1 MLPPLSV
8 PRLWRTWVRPVL
20 LTVAVGALLCAEQPG
35 AGAQEM
41 PEAPISLP
49 MPPPP
54 PAAVPPGFTSADTAR
69 ARIHVAP
76 GSAQDA
82 DAFARDWGLLI
93 DDGMDQLDAF
103 LPPFADMID
112 IYVYP
117 DSVAFGQATANARW
131 PELEPGPVLANPG
144 VGDLA
149 IDLEAFQRATPLEAE
164 NALRHGMAH
173 MAIREASRGRAPRG
187 FDEGLAAYFEQPVPA
202 QMARHAA
209 LVQNAR
215 SNGDLLTWSDLNRP
229 LPPEA
234 EPAQIMA
241 HAYAMVAYFIDRDG
255 AGKLG
260 EFVAAL
266 GSEPDWRAVMR
277 ESYNRAPA
285 ELEAQWVENL
295 PRWTTGGW
303 RTNLLA
309 GFDLEP
315 ARDLIAKG
323 HYASARR
330 ELEQS
335 LRLYTDLNDE
345 TGIDQ
350 INDLMAQTD
359 IGLQAETLMSQT
371 QASLE
376 LHDYDR
382 AQDLLGQAQSQFER
396 LGGVQAPDETMAVYA
411 GLSQQG
417 LQAEQDL
424 ARARVLSRRWADYP
438 LARQAALNAGTAY
451 AALGDSTG
459 YESSSAVMRALDERQ
474 LRLVLLVGG
483 LTLLSVAWL
492 GLWLW
497 SRGKPP
503 LDWGH

>member
-1 MLPPLSV
+1 MRPPLSL
-8 PRLWRTWVRPVL
+8 PRVWHSWLRPVL
-20 LTVAVGALLCAEQPG
+20 LTFAACAMLCAGVLQ
-35 AGAQEM
+35 AGAQTM
-41 PEAPISLP
+41 PEAPESLP
-49 MPPPP
+49 IPPPP
-54 PAAVPPGFTSADTAR
+54 PAAAPPGFTSAETAR
-69 ARIHVAP
+69 SRIHVAP

-82 DAFARDWGLLI
+82 DGFARDWGLLI

-103 LPPFADMID
+103 LPPFRDKID
-112 IYVYP
+112 IYVYS
-117 DSVAFGQATANARW
+117 DDFAFLEATANARW
-131 PELEPGPVLANPG
+131 PELEPGPVQANPG
-144 VGDLA
+144 IGDLA
-149 IDLEAFQRATPLEAE
+149 VDLQAFQRATPLAAE

-173 MAIREASRGRAPRG
+173 VVIREASRGRAPRG
-187 FDEGLAAYFEQPVPA
+187 FDEGIAAYFEHPVPA

-229 LPPEA
+229 LPPDA

-241 HAYAMVAYFIDRDG
+241 HAYAMVAYFIDREG

-260 EFVAAL
+260 DFIGAL
-266 GSEPDWRAVMR
+266 SDEPDWRAVLR
-277 ESYNRAPA
+277 ETYKRAPA

-303 RTNLLA
+303 RTNILA

-330 ELEQS
+330 ELERS
-335 LRLYTDLNDE
+335 LRLFTDLDDE
-345 TGIDQ
+345 AGIEQ
-350 INDLMAQTD
+350 IDDLLAQTD
-359 IGLQAETLMSQT
+359 IGLQAETLMGQT

-382 AQDLLGQAQSQFER
+382 AQDLLNQARSQFER
-396 LGGVQAPDETMAVYA
+396 LGGAQAPEETIAVYA
-411 GLSQQG
+411 SLSQQG
-417 LQAEQDL
+417 LQAEYDL
-424 ARARVLSRRWADYP
+424 ERARALSRRWADYP
-438 LARQAALNAGTAY
+438 LARQAALSAGTAY
-451 AALGDSTG
+451 AELGDASG
-459 YESSSAVMRALDERQ
+459 YESSAAIMTALDQRQ

-497 SRGKPP
+497 ARGKPP
-503 LDWGH
+503 LDWGR

>member
-1 MLPPLSV
+1 MA
-8 PRLWRTWVRPVL
+8 
-20 LTVAVGALLCAEQPG
+20 AVWALLCALQPG

-41 PEAPISLP
+41 PEAPASLP
-49 MPPPP
+49 ILPPP
-54 PAAVPPGFTSADTAR
+54 PAAVPPGFTSAETAR

-103 LPPFADMID
+103 LPPFRDKLD

-117 DSVAFGQATANARW
+117 GDAAFGQATANARW

-144 VGDLA
+144 IGDLA
-149 IDLEAFQRATPLEAE
+149 VDLEAFQRATPLEAE

-173 MAIREASRGRAPRG
+173 VAIRAASRGRAPRG

-260 EFVAAL
+260 EFIGAL

-277 ESYNRAPA
+277 ETYNRAPA

-335 LRLYTDLNDE
+335 LRLFTDLNDE

-359 IGLQAETLMSQT
+359 IGLQAETLMGQT

-376 LHDYDR
+376 VHDYDR
-382 AQDLLGQAQSQFER
+382 AQDLLSQAQSQFAR
-396 LGGVQAPDETMAVYA
+396 LGGVQAPDETIVVYA

-438 LARQAALNAGTAY
+438 LARQAALSAGTAY
-451 AALGDSTG
+451 ADLGDSAG
-459 YESSSAVMRALDERQ
+459 YESSAAVMRALDERQ

-497 SRGKPP
+497 SRGKSS

>member
-1 MLPPLSV
+1 MRPPLSL
-8 PRLWRTWVRPVL
+8 PRLWRFLVRPVL
-20 LTVAVGALLCAEQPG
+20 LMVAVWTLLCA
-35 AGAQEM
+35 AQVAVAAQSM
-41 PEAPISLP
+41 PDAPASLP

-54 PAAVPPGFTSADTAR
+54 PAAVPPGFTSAETAR

-76 GSAQDA
+76 GSTQDA

-93 DDGMDQLDAF
+93 DDGMDQLDTF
-103 LPPFADMID
+103 LPPFPDKID

-117 DSVAFGQATANARW
+117 DEPAFNQAILTARW
-131 PELEPGPVLANPG
+131 PELEPGPVQANPG
-144 VGDLA
+144 IGDLA
-149 IDLEAFQRATPLEAE
+149 VDLEAFQRATPLEAE

-173 MAIREASRGRAPRG
+173 VAIREASRGRAPRG
-187 FDEGLAAYFEQPVPA
+187 FDEGLAAYFERPVPA

-215 SNGDLLTWSDLNRP
+215 TNGDLLTWSDLNRP
-229 LPPEA
+229 LPPDA

-241 HAYAMVAYFIDRDG
+241 HSYAMVAYFIDRDG

-260 EFVAAL
+260 AFI
-266 GSEPDWRAVMR
+266 GSLSGEPDWRAALR
-277 ESYNRAPA
+277 ETYNRAPA
-285 ELEAQWVENL
+285 ELEAQWIESL

-315 ARDLIAKG
+315 ARDLIARG

-335 LRLYTDLNDE
+335 LRLFTDLNDE
-345 TGIDQ
+345 EGIAQ

-359 IGLQAETLMSQT
+359 IGLQAEALMGQT

-376 LHDYDR
+376 VHDYDR
-382 AQDLLGQAQSQFER
+382 AQDVLTQAQSQFER
-396 LGGVQAPDETMAVYA
+396 LGGAQAPDETIAVYA
-411 GLSQQG
+411 SLSQQG
-417 LQAEQDL
+417 LRAEQDL
-424 ARARVLSRRWADYP
+424 ARARALSRRWADYP
-438 LARQAALNAGTAY
+438 LARQAAVSAGTAY
-451 AALGDSTG
+451 AALGDSAG
-459 YESSSAVMRALDERQ
+459 YESSAAILRALDERQ

-483 LTLLSVAWL
+483 LTLLSAAWL

-497 SRGKPP
+497 SRGKSP

>member
-1 MLPPLSV
+1 MLPPLFM
-8 PRLWRTWVRPVL
+8 PRLRRFRVRPVL
-20 LTVAVGALLCAEQPG
+20 LTVAVWVLLCAGQPG
-35 AGAQEM
+35 AGAQVM
-41 PEAPISLP
+41 PDAPASLP

-103 LPPFADMID
+103 LPPFPDMID

-117 DSVAFGQATANARW
+117 DDAAFGQATVNARW

-173 MAIREASRGRAPRG
+173 VAIREASRGRVPRG

-260 EFVAAL
+260 EFIAAL
-266 GSEPDWRAVMR
+266 GAEPDWRAVMR
-277 ESYNRAPA
+277 ETYNRAPA

-335 LRLYTDLNDE
+335 LRLFTDLNDE
-345 TGIDQ
+345 TGIEQ

-359 IGLQAETLMSQT
+359 IGLQAETLMGQT

-382 AQDLLGQAQSQFER
+382 AQDLLSQAQSQFER
-396 LGGVQAPDETMAVYA
+396 LGGVQAPDETMAVYG

-424 ARARVLSRRWADYP
+424 AQARALSRRWADYP
-438 LARQAALNAGTAY
+438 LARQAALDAGTAY
-451 AALGDSTG
+451 AELGDTTG
-459 YESSSAVMRALDERQ
+459 YESSAAVMRALDERQ

-492 GLWLW
+492 GLWVW
-497 SRGKPP
+497 SRGKSP

>member
-1 MLPPLSV
+1 MLPPVSTL
-8 PRLWRTWVRPVL
+8 RLWCSWVQPVL
-20 LTVAVGALLCAEQPG
+20 LLVAGWALLCVGQPG
-35 AGAQEM
+35 VDAQGM
-41 PEAPISLP
+41 PEAPASLP

-54 PAAVPPGFTSADTAR
+54 PATVPRGFTSAETAR

-82 DAFARDWGLLI
+82 DGFARDWGLLI

-103 LPPFADMID
+103 LPPFRDKVD

-117 DSVAFGQATANARW
+117 DDRAFAQATANARW

-144 VGDLA
+144 IGDLA
-149 IDLEAFQRATPLEAE
+149 VDLAAFQRATPLEAE

-173 MAIREASRGRAPRG
+173 VAIREASRGRAPRG

-202 QMARHAA
+202 RMARHAA

-215 SNGDLLTWSDLNRP
+215 ANGDLLTWSDLNRP

-241 HAYAMVAYFIDRDG
+241 HAYAMVAYLIDRDG
-255 AGKLG
+255 AGRLG
-260 EFVAAL
+260 EYIAAL
-266 GSEPDWRAVMR
+266 SSEPDWRAVMR
-277 ESYNRAPA
+277 ETYNRAPA
-285 ELEAQWVENL
+285 ELEAQWVESL

-315 ARDLIAKG
+315 ARDLIARG

-330 ELEQS
+330 ELERS
-335 LRLYTDLNDE
+335 LRLFTDLGDE
-345 TGIDQ
+345 EGIEQ

-359 IGLQAETLMSQT
+359 IGLQAETLMGQT

-382 AQDLLGQAQSQFER
+382 AQDLLGQARSQFER
-396 LGGVQAPDETMAVYA
+396 LGGAQAPDETIAVYA

-417 LQAEQDL
+417 LHAEQDL
-424 ARARVLSRRWADYP
+424 ARARALSRRWADYP
-438 LARQAALNAGTAY
+438 VARQAALTAGTAY
-451 AALGDSTG
+451 AELGDATG
-459 YESSSAVMRALDERQ
+459 YERSAAIIRALDERQ

-497 SRGKPP
+497 SRGKSP
-503 LDWGH
+503 LDWGR

>member
-1 MLPPLSV
+1 MRPPLSV
-8 PRLWRTWVRPVL
+8 PRLWRFPMRPVL
-20 LTVAVGALLCAEQPG
+20 LMVAAWMLLCTGAPG
-35 AGAQEM
+35 VAAQAM
-41 PEAPISLP
+41 PEAPPSLP
-49 MPPPP
+49 IPPPP
-54 PAAVPPGFTSADTAR
+54 PAAPPPGFTSAETAR

-82 DAFARDWGLLI
+82 DGFARDWGLLI
-93 DDGMDQLDAF
+93 DDGMDQLETF
-103 LPPFADMID
+103 LPPFPDKID
-112 IYVYP
+112 IYVYQ
-117 DSVAFGQATANARW
+117 DDLAFQQATLTARW
-131 PELEPGPVLANPG
+131 PELEPGPVQANPG
-144 VGDLA
+144 IGDLA
-149 IDLEAFQRATPLEAE
+149 VDLQAFQRATPLEAE

-173 MAIREASRGRAPRG
+173 VVIREASRGRAPRG
-187 FDEGLAAYFEQPVPA
+187 FDEGLAAYFERPVPA
-202 QMARHAA
+202 RMARHAA

-260 EFVAAL
+260 EFIETL
-266 GSEPDWRAVMR
+266 GDEPDWRAVMR
-277 ESYNRAPA
+277 ATYKRAPA
-285 ELEAQWVENL
+285 ELEAQWNESL

-315 ARDLIAKG
+315 ARDLIARG

-335 LRLYTDLNDE
+335 LRLFTDLDNE
-345 TGIDQ
+345 EGIAQ
-350 INDLMAQTD
+350 ITDLMAQAD
-359 IGLQAETLMSQT
+359 IGLQAEALMGQV

-376 LHDYDR
+376 SHDYDR
-382 AQDLLGQAQSQFER
+382 AQDLLTQAQGQFDR
-396 LGGVQAPDETMAVYA
+396 LGGAQAPDETIAVYA
-411 GLSQQG
+411 SLSQQG
-417 LQAEQDL
+417 LQAEQNL
-424 ARARVLSRRWADYP
+424 ERARALSWRWADYP
-438 LARQAALNAGTAY
+438 LARQAAVSAGSAY
-451 AALGDSTG
+451 AELGDSAG
-459 YESSSAVMRALDERQ
+459 YESAAAIMRALDERQ
-474 LRLVLLVGG
+474 LRLVLLLGG
-483 LTLLSVAWL
+483 LTLLSIAWL

-497 SRGKPP
+497 SRGKSP

>member
-1 MLPPLSV
+1 MA
-8 PRLWRTWVRPVL
+8 
-20 LTVAVGALLCAEQPG
+20 AVWALLCALQPG
-35 AGAQEM
+35 VGAQEM
-41 PEAPISLP
+41 PEAPASLP
-49 MPPPP
+49 IPPPP
-54 PAAVPPGFTSADTAR
+54 PAAVPPGFTSAETAR

-103 LPPFADMID
+103 LPPFPDKLD

-117 DSVAFGQATANARW
+117 GDAAFGQATANARW

-144 VGDLA
+144 IGDLA
-149 IDLEAFQRATPLEAE
+149 VDLEAFQRATPLEAE

-173 MAIREASRGRAPRG
+173 VAIRAASRGRAPRG

-260 EFVAAL
+260 EFIGAL

-277 ESYNRAPA
+277 ETYNRAPA
-285 ELEAQWVENL
+285 DLEAQWVENL

-335 LRLYTDLNDE
+335 LRLFTDLNDE

-359 IGLQAETLMSQT
+359 IGLQAETLMGQT

-376 LHDYDR
+376 VHDYDR
-382 AQDLLGQAQSQFER
+382 AQDLLSQAQSQFAR
-396 LGGVQAPDETMAVYA
+396 LGGVQAPDETIVVYA

-424 ARARVLSRRWADYP
+424 ARARVLSRRWADDP
-438 LARQAALNAGTAY
+438 LARQAALSAGTAY
-451 AALGDSTG
+451 ADLGDSAG
-459 YESSSAVMRALDERQ
+459 YESSAAVMRALDERQ

-497 SRGKPP
+497 SRGKSS

>member
-1 MLPPLSV
+1 M
-8 PRLWRTWVRPVL
+8 
-20 LTVAVGALLCAEQPG
+20 VAVCILLCAGQVG
-35 AGAQEM
+35 TGAQAM
-41 PEAPISLP
+41 PDAPASLP

-54 PAAVPPGFTSADTAR
+54 PAAVPPGFTSAETAR

-103 LPPFADMID
+103 LPPFRDKLD

-117 DSVAFGQATANARW
+117 DDAAYRESTANARW

-149 IDLEAFQRATPLEAE
+149 VDLDAFQRATPLEAE
-164 NALRHGMAH
+164 NALRHAMAH
-173 MAIREASRGRAPRG
+173 VAIREASRGRAPRG

-215 SNGDLLTWSDLNRP
+215 ANGDLLTWSDLNRP
-229 LPPEA
+229 QPPEA
-234 EPAQIMA
+234 ESTQIMA

-260 EFVAAL
+260 EFIGAL
-266 GSEPDWRAVMR
+266 SSEPDWRAVMR
-277 ESYNRAPA
+277 ETYNRAPA

-303 RTNLLA
+303 RTNILA

-335 LRLYTDLNDE
+335 LRLFTDLNDA

-359 IGLQAETLMSQT
+359 IGLQAETLMGQT

-382 AQDLLGQAQSQFER
+382 AQDLLSQAQSQFER
-396 LGGVQAPDETMAVYA
+396 LGGVQAPDETIAVYA

-424 ARARVLSRRWADYP
+424 AQARALSRRWADYP
-438 LARQAALNAGTAY
+438 LARQAALHAGTAY
-451 AALGDSTG
+451 AELGDSAG
-459 YESSSAVMRALDERQ
+459 YESSAMVMRALDERQ

-497 SRGKPP
+497 SRGKPQ
-503 LDWGH
+503 LDWGP

>member
-1 MLPPLSV
+1 MRPPLSS
-8 PRLWRTWVRPVL
+8 PRLWRFRLRPVL
-20 LTVAVGALLCAEQPG
+20 LMVAAWMLLCAG
-35 AGAQEM
+35 APWAAAQSL
-41 PEAPISLP
+41 PEAPASLP
-49 MPPPP
+49 IPPPP
-54 PAAVPPGFTSADTAR
+54 PAAVPPGYTNADTAR

-103 LPPFADMID
+103 LPSFRDKVD

-117 DSVAFGQATANARW
+117 DDAAFSQATANAHW
-131 PELEPGPVLANPG
+131 TELEPGPVLANPG

-149 IDLEAFQRATPLEAE
+149 VDLEAFQRATPLEAE

-173 MAIREASRGRAPRG
+173 VTIREASHGRIPRG

-215 SNGDLLTWSDLNRP
+215 ANGDLLTWSDLNRP
-229 LPPEA
+229 PMPEA
-234 EPAQIMA
+234 DPAEIMA

-260 EFVAAL
+260 EFIGAL
-266 GSEPDWRAVMR
+266 SSEPDWRSMMR
-277 ESYNRAPA
+277 ETYNRAPT

-315 ARDLIAKG
+315 ARDLIARG

-330 ELEQS
+330 DLEQS
-335 LRLYTDLNDE
+335 LRLFTDLNDE
-345 TGIDQ
+345 EGIAQ

-359 IGLQAETLMSQT
+359 IGLQAETLMGQT

-382 AQDLLGQAQSQFER
+382 AQDLLSQAQSQFER
-396 LGGVQAPDETMAVYA
+396 LGGVQAPDETIAVYA

-417 LQAEQDL
+417 IQAEQDL
-424 ARARVLSRRWADYP
+424 ARARALSRRWADYP
-438 LARQAALNAGTAY
+438 LARQAALDAGTAY
-451 AALGDSTG
+451 ATLGDNTG
-459 YESSSAVMRALDERQ
+459 YDSSAAVMKALDERQ

-497 SRGKPP
+497 SRGKPS

>member
-1 MLPPLSV
+1 MLPPLSC
-8 PRLWRTWVRPVL
+8 PRLWRTWIRPVL
-20 LTVAVGALLCAEQPG
+20 LMGAVWTLLCAGQVG
-35 AGAQEM
+35 VGAQAM
-41 PEAPISLP
+41 PEAPVSLP

-54 PAAVPPGFTSADTAR
+54 PAAVPAGFTSANTAR

-103 LPPFADMID
+103 LTPFPDKLD

-117 DSVAFGQATANARW
+117 DDVAFGLATVNARW

-144 VGDLA
+144 IGDLA

-173 MAIREASRGRAPRG
+173 VAIREASRGRAPRG

-260 EFVAAL
+260 EFIRAL
-266 GSEPDWRAVMR
+266 SSEPDWRAVLR
-277 ESYNRAPA
+277 ETYNRAPV

-335 LRLYTDLNDE
+335 LRLFTDLNDE
-345 TGIDQ
+345 TGIEQ

-359 IGLQAETLMSQT
+359 IGLQAETLMGQT

-396 LGGVQAPDETMAVYA
+396 LGGVQAPDETIDVYA
-411 GLSQQG
+411 GLSRQG
-417 LQAEQDL
+417 LRAEQDL
-424 ARARVLSRRWADYP
+424 ERARALSRRWADYP

-451 AALGDSTG
+451 ATLGDSTG
-459 YESSSAVMRALDERQ
+459 YESAAAVMRALDERQ

-497 SRGKPP
+497 SRGKSP

>member
-1 MLPPLSV
+1 MRRPLSV
-8 PRLWRTWVRPVL
+8 PRVQGCWFRPVL
-20 LTVAVGALLCAEQPG
+20 VMVAVWALLCSGPPR
-35 AGAQEM
+35 AGGQ
-41 PEAPISLP
+41 SLP
-49 MPPPP
+49 DAPASLPIPPPP
-54 PAAVPPGFTSADTAR
+54 PAAVPAGFTSADTAR

-103 LPPFADMID
+103 LPPFRDKID
-112 IYVYP
+112 VYVYP
-117 DSVAFGQATANARW
+117 DEAAFAQSTANAHW
-131 PELEPGPVLANPG
+131 TELEPGPVLANPG

-149 IDLEAFQRATPLEAE
+149 VNLEAFGRATPLEAE
-164 NALRHGMAH
+164 NALRHAMAH
-173 MAIREASRGRAPRG
+173 VAIREASRGRAPRG

-215 SNGDLLTWSDLNRP
+215 ANGDLLTWSDLNRP

-260 EFVAAL
+260 EFIGAL
-266 GSEPDWRAVMR
+266 RSEPDWRAALR
-277 ESYNRAPA
+277 ETYNRAPA

-335 LRLYTDLNDE
+335 LRLFTDLNDDE
-345 TGIDQ
+345 GIAQ

-359 IGLQAETLMSQT
+359 IGLQAETLMGQT

-382 AQDLLGQAQSQFER
+382 AQDLLTQAQSQFER
-396 LGGVQAPDETMAVYA
+396 LGGVQAPDETIAVYA

-424 ARARVLSRRWADYP
+424 ERARALSRRWADYP
-438 LARQAALNAGTAY
+438 LARQAALSAGSAY
-451 AALGDSTG
+451 AELGDTAG
-459 YESSSAVMRALDERQ
+459 YESSAAVMRALDERQ

-497 SRGKPP
+497 SRGKSP
-503 LDWGH
+503 LDWGR

>member
-1 MLPPLSV
+1 MM
-8 PRLWRTWVRPVL
+8 
-20 LTVAVGALLCAEQPG
+20 VAVWTLLCAIPSQARAQP
-35 AGAQEM
+35 M
-41 PEAPISLP
+41 PDAPASLP
-49 MPPPP
+49 IPPPP
-54 PAAVPPGFTSADTAR
+54 PAVVPSGFTSVETAR

-93 DDGMDQLDAF
+93 DDGMDQLDTF
-103 LPPFADMID
+103 LQPFGDKLD

-117 DSVAFGQATANARW
+117 DDLAFGQATSNARW
-131 PELEPGPVLANPG
+131 PELEPVSVLANPG
-144 VGDLA
+144 IGDLA
-149 IDLEAFQRATPLEAE
+149 VDLQAFQRATPLEAE

-173 MAIREASRGRAPRG
+173 VAIRNASRGRAPRG
-187 FDEGLAAYFEQPVPA
+187 FDEGLAAYFEHPVPA

-260 EFVAAL
+260 EFIGAL
-266 GSEPDWRAVMR
+266 SGEPDWRAVMR
-277 ESYNRAPA
+277 ETYNRAPA

-335 LRLYTDLNDE
+335 LRLFTDLDDE
-345 TGIDQ
+345 TGIEL

-359 IGLQAETLMSQT
+359 IGLQAETLMGQT

-382 AQDLLGQAQSQFER
+382 AQDLLNQAQSQFER

-417 LQAEQDL
+417 LRAEQDL
-424 ARARVLSRRWADYP
+424 ERARVLSRRWADYP
-438 LARQAALNAGTAY
+438 LARQAALSAGSGY
-451 AALGDSTG
+451 AELGDGAG
-459 YESSSAVMRALDERQ
+459 YESSAAVMKALDERQ

-483 LTLLSVAWL
+483 LTLLSGAWL

-497 SRGKPP
+497 SRGKSP
-503 LDWGH
+503 LDWEH

>member
-1 MLPPLSV
+1 MRLPRSTPHAWRALS
-8 PRLWRTWVRPVL
+8 RPVFL
-20 LTVAVGALLCAEQPG
+20 VVFAWILLCAG
-35 AGAQEM
+35 VAHVGAQSM
-41 PEAPISLP
+41 PEAPASLP

-54 PAAVPPGFTSADTAR
+54 PAEVPPGFSSAETAR

-103 LPPFADMID
+103 LPPFKDKID
-112 IYVYP
+112 IYVYM
-117 DSVAFGQATANARW
+117 DGLAFSTATANARW

-149 IDLEAFQRATPLEAE
+149 IDREAFQRATPLEAE

-173 MAIREASRGRAPRG
+173 VVIRDASRGRAPRG
-187 FDEGLAAYFEQPVPA
+187 FDEGLATYFEQPVPA

-234 EPAQIMA
+234 EPAQVMA

-260 EFVAAL
+260 EYIGAL
-266 GSEPDWRAVMR
+266 RSEPDWRAALR
-277 ESYNRAPA
+277 ETYNRAPA

-335 LRLYTDLNDE
+335 LRLFTDLNDE
-345 TGIDQ
+345 TGIAQ

-359 IGLQAETLMSQT
+359 IGLQAETLMGQT

-382 AQDLLGQAQSQFER
+382 AQDLLGQARSQFER
-396 LGGVQAPDETMAVYA
+396 LGGVQVPEETIAVYA

-424 ARARVLSRRWADYP
+424 ERARALSRRWADYP
-438 LARQAALNAGTAY
+438 LARQAALSAGSAFSQ
-451 AALGDSTG
+451 LGDSPG
-459 YESSSAVMRALDERQ
+459 YESSAAVMKALDERQ

-497 SRGKPP
+497 SRGKSS